1 MKAFEIF
8 RTGKHTSDKGIT
20 NEYTNEDL
28 DKIVNNYNPEEHE
41 APIVIGHPKTN
52 APAYGWIEKLQRV
65 GDKLIAFP
73 KQLNKEF
80 ENLVKSGAFKKR
92 SISITPEFKLNHVGF
107 LGAAAPA
114 VKGLKD
120 VEFSEE
126 LEYSNFEFDDIAL
139 MQDNDSVPH
148 HPNSAPQHDTDDK
161 NNSQDKT
168 GKTHNATDP
177 TPGSRPDDTNDLS
190 AQFSSLN
197 AKVEELSSLIQNFS
211 ENNLSKEELDK
222 VYDRINE
229 LRFSIQT
236 NEFEL
241 MLNEK
246 LAYGS
251 VTPAMKTKVLK
262 LIDFLQSQNF
272 SSSEFSQNEFNESV
286 KEMLTELINSIPK
299 IIYYDD
305 FAEKDTSEESIEDEF
320 EGSEVDQDSLS
331 IHKKALAL
339 AKSEKVSYI
348 TAVKK
353 ISSKV

>member
-28 DKIVNNYNPEEHE
+28 DKIASNYNPQEHE

-65 GDKLIAFP
+65 GNKLIAFP
-73 KQLNKEF
+73 KQLNNEF
-80 ENLVKSGAFKKR
+80 EELVKSGAFKKR
-92 SISITPEFKLNHVGF
+92 SISITPDFKLNHVGF

-126 LEYSNFEFDDIAL
+126 QEFSNFEFDDVSL
-139 MQDNDSVPH
+139 EQENDSVPH
-148 HPNSAPQHDTDDK
+148 HLNTAPQHDTDDK
-161 NNSQDKT
+161 NNSQAGT
-168 GKTHNATDP
+168 GISHNSPNP
-177 TPGSRPDDTNDLS
+177 TPGSRLDATNDLS
-190 AQFSSLN
+190 AQFNSLN
-197 AKVEELSSLIQNFS
+197 AKVEELSNLIQNFS
-211 ENNLSKEELDK
+211 ENNLTKEELDK
-222 VYDRINE
+222 VYNRINE

-286 KEMLTELINSIPK
+286 KDMLTEFINSIPK
-299 IIYYDD
+299 IIYYED
-305 FAEKDTSEESIEDEF
+305 FAEKETSEESVADEF
-320 EGSEVDQDSLS
+320 EGQEVDKDSLS

-339 AKSEKVSYI
+339 AKTEKVSYI

-353 ISSKV
+353 ISSNT

>member
-1 MKAFEIF
+1 MK
-8 RTGKHTSDKGIT
+8 
-20 NEYTNEDL
+20 
-28 DKIVNNYNPEEHE
+28 
-41 APIVIGHPKTN
+41 
-52 APAYGWIEKLQRV
+52 
-65 GDKLIAFP
+65 
-73 KQLNKEF
+73 
-80 ENLVKSGAFKKR
+80 NLVKSGAFKKR
-92 SISITPEFKLNHVGF
+92 SISISPDFKLNHVGF

-126 LEYSNFEFDDIAL
+126 QEFSNFEFDDIAL
-139 MQDNDSVPH
+139 EQENGSVPH
-148 HPNSAPQHDTDDK
+148 HLNTAPQHDTDEK
-161 NNSQDKT
+161 NNSQAET
-168 GKTHNATDP
+168 GNSHNAPDP
-177 TPGSRPDDTNDLS
+177 TPGSRTDATNDLS
-190 AQFSSLN
+190 AQFNSLN
-197 AKVEELSSLIQNFS
+197 AKVEELSDLIQNFS
-211 ENNLSKEELDK
+211 ENNLTKEELDK
-222 VYDRINE
+222 VYNRINE

-251 VTPAMKTKVLK
+251 VTPAMKSKVIK
-262 LIDFLQSQNF
+262 LLDFLQSQNF

-286 KEMLTELINSIPK
+286 KDMLTEFINSIPK
-299 IIYYDD
+299 IIYYED
-305 FAEKDTSEESIEDEF
+305 FAGKETSEESVEDEF
-320 EGSEVDQDSLS
+320 EGAEVDADSLS